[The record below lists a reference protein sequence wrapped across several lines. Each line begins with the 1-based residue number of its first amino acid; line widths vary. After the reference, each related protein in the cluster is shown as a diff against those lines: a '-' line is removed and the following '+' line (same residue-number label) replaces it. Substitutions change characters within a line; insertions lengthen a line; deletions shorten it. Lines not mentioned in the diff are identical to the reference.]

1 MRLVLALVF
10 VSLIGAWSCGGSE
23 PLKVIPPRATVN
35 PGASLQ
41 FSVVPT
47 TTSVTWSVQETG
59 GGTITA
65 AGLYTAP
72 TSTFGVFHVVA
83 TASPTVSASATVT
96 VQSPVAITAP
106 SPQDTVACEP
116 KQLVATVTGSADTQV
131 VWGGLDP
138 ACGTL
143 TAAGIITPSRVSGQ
157 CTVSAQAHA
166 DPAKVVMVNVNI
178 AAERILGVAIAPPTA
193 TVQTGATQ
201 QFAATVTTSC
211 GTFAAGQ

>member
-1 MRLVLALVF
+1 MRLLAAI
-10 VSLIGAWSCGGSE
+10 SLASLFGAWSCGGPE
-23 PLKVIPPRATVN
+23 PLKVVPPRATVA
-35 PGASLQ
+35 PGAALQ
-41 FSVVPT
+41 FSVTPT
-47 TTSVTWSVQETG
+47 TTAVTWSVQEASG
-59 GGTITA
+59 GSITA
-65 AGLYTAP
+65 GGLYTAP
-72 TSTFGVFHVVA
+72 ASAGVFHVVA

-166 DPAKVVMVNVNI
+166 DATKVVMVVVNI
-178 AAERILGVAIAPPTA
+178 AAERVVGVAVVPPTA